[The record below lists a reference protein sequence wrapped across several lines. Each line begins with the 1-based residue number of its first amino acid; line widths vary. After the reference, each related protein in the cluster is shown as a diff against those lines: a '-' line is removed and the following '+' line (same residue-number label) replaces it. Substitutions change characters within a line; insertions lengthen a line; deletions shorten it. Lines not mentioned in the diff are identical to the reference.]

1 MTYLLAGSVFLASL
15 VLVACSVIYIT
26 PGSDQPV
33 NIQSTDPVNI
43 LGSQNVTSSDRASKA
58 GAEGD
63 VKTKASADAT
73 PTTVLAPTIPMGQ

>member
-1 MTYLLAGSVFLASL
+1 M
-15 VLVACSVIYIT
+15 
-26 PGSDQPV
+26 

-63 VKTKASADAT
+63 VKTEASAEVT
-73 PTTVLAPTIPMGQ
+73 PTTVFAPTIPMGQKP

>member
-1 MTYLLAGSVFLASL
+1 MTYLLIGTMLLLA
-15 VLVACSVIYIT
+15 ACSVIHIT
-26 PGSDQPV
+26 PGGDQPV

-63 VKTKASADAT
+63 VSTEATAEAT
-73 PTTVLAPTIPMGQ
+73 PTTVFAPTIPMGQ